1 MHATGSRAVRATCR
15 GTGPVTGSIPFDRV
29 AGSYDE
35 TRGGLDRGRR
45 LAGILAGLVP
55 GRGTML
61 EVGIGTGAVA
71 TGLTELGR
79 TVVGVDLSR
88 PMLAIA
94 RDRLP
99 GRVAAAD
106 ALRLP
111 VRSRSVDAVLI
122 IHVLHLVAEIP
133 ATLAEAARVLRPG
146 GALAA
151 TGFPAGPVEGDVFAV
166 LDRLHERLGRL
177 RHDDAPDTLLPLAE
191 AAGFEF
197 VTRIDEPGRPVSP
210 GAEADL
216 IEARSQAWTWSID
229 DATWADLVRPAL
241 AEVRALPDQDRVR
254 PGPGPT
260 ILAFRHP

>member
-1 MHATGSRAVRATCR
+1 
-15 GTGPVTGSIPFDRV
+15 VTGSIPFDRV
-29 AGSYDE
+29 AGTYDE

-45 LAGILAGLVP
+45 LAGILAGLLP
-55 GRGTML
+55 EHDPLL
-61 EVGIGTGAVA
+61 EVGVGTGAVA

-79 TVVGVDLSR
+79 TVVGIDLSR

-94 RDRLP
+94 RERLP

-111 VRSRSVDAVLI
+111 VRSGSVAGVLI
-122 IHVLHLVAEIP
+122 IHVLHLVADIP

-146 GALAA
+146 GTLAA
-151 TGFPAGPVEGDVFAV
+151 TGFPAGPVEGDVYEV
-166 LDRLHERLGRL
+166 LDRMRERLGVL
-177 RHDDAPDTLLPLAE
+177 RRDDDPAAVLPLAQ

-197 VTRIDEPGRPVSP
+197 AARVDEPGRPVSP
-210 GAEADL
+210 GSEADI

-229 DATWADLVRPAL
+229 DATWADVVEPTL

-260 ILAFRHP
+260 ILTFRHPDRRTQTAVPT

>member
-1 MHATGSRAVRATCR
+1 MS
-15 GTGPVTGSIPFDRV
+15 GSIPFDRV

-35 TRGGLDRGRR
+35 TRGGLERGRR
-45 LAGILAGLVP
+45 LAGILARLLP
-55 GRGTML
+55 ERDPLL
-61 EVGIGTGAVA
+61 EVGVGTGAVA
-71 TGLTELGR
+71 FGLTELGR

-94 RDRLP
+94 RGRLP

-111 VRSRSVDAVLI
+111 VRSGSVDGVLI

-146 GALAA
+146 GTLAA
-151 TGFPAGPVEGDVFAV
+151 TGFPAGPVEGDVFEV
-166 LDRLHERLGRL
+166 LDRMHERVGRL
-177 RHDDAPDTLLPLAE
+177 RRDDAPDTVVPVAE
-191 AAGFEF
+191 SAGFEL
-197 VTRIDEPGRPVSP
+197 VARIDEPGRPVSP
-210 GAEADL
+210 RSEADL

-229 DATWADLVRPAL
+229 DETWAGVVEPAL
-241 AEVRALPDQDRVR
+241 ARIRALPDQDRVR

-260 ILAFRHP
+260 ILAFRRS